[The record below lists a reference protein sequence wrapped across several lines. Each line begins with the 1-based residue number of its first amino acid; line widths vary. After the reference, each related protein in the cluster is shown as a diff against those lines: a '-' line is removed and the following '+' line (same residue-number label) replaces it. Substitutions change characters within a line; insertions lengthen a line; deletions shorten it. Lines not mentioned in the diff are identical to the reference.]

1 MGTPIKVS
9 PFFTKVI
16 YMELCKYAKDVSTPI
31 VCNVM
36 CTILNEQCGM
46 YRFCGQIAAPIMND
60 TYNKYGCNVERGA
73 TPMNNEKTV
82 EVAEV
87 KQSIEQEKPTEKKQ
101 QKLKEIACLVNYT
114 KNGRTS
120 ISYRIGN
127 IICAMF
133 IDGEYKNEVII
144 RYVGNVLTKEGIK
157 EIKQK

>member
-1 MGTPIKVS
+1 
-9 PFFTKVI
+9 
-16 YMELCKYAKDVSTPI
+16 MELCKYAKDVSTPI

-73 TPMNNEKTV
+73 TPMNNEKAV
-82 EVAEV
+82 KVAEV
-87 KQSIEQEKPTEKKQ
+87 KQPTEQEKPIEKKQ
-101 QKLKEIACLVNYT
+101 QKLKEIVCLVNYT

>member
-1 MGTPIKVS
+1 
-9 PFFTKVI
+9 
-16 YMELCKYAKDVSTPI
+16 MELCKYAKDVSTPI

-87 KQSIEQEKPTEKKQ
+87 KQSAEQEKLTEKKQ
-101 QKLKEIACLVNYT
+101 QKLKEIVCLVNYT

>member
-1 MGTPIKVS
+1 
-9 PFFTKVI
+9 
-16 YMELCKYAKDVSTPI
+16 MELCKYAKDVSTPI

-73 TPMNNEKTV
+73 TPMSNEKTV

-101 QKLKEIACLVNYT
+101 QKLKEIVCLVNYT

>member
-101 QKLKEIACLVNYT
+101 QKLKEMVCLVNYT

>member
-1 MGTPIKVS
+1 MVS

-101 QKLKEIACLVNYT
+101 QKLKEMVCLVNYT

-144 RYVGNVLTKEGIK
+144 RYVGNVLTKEGIR

>member
-1 MGTPIKVS
+1 
-9 PFFTKVI
+9 
-16 YMELCKYAKDVSTPI
+16 MELCKYAKDVSTPI

-82 EVAEV
+82 KVAE
-87 KQSIEQEKPTEKKQ
+87 IERPTEQEKPTEKKQ

-114 KNGRTS
+114 KNGKTS

>member
-1 MGTPIKVS
+1 
-9 PFFTKVI
+9 
-16 YMELCKYAKDVSTPI
+16 MELCKYAKDVSTPI

-87 KQSIEQEKPTEKKQ
+87 KQSAEQEKPTEKKQ
-101 QKLKEIACLVNYT
+101 QKLKEMVCLVNYT